1 MVFNVFPLLGGIS
14 IALIALILPFKN
26 KFKWLFALCGLA
38 VAVIS
43 LFESTKLMDI
53 ISVVLMLAPWLTG
66 VVLQKKVF
74 KEEEKDLEINSKGD
88 SLSGS
93 KNQKISFGIFLFA
106 IIMIIKWYFFSSRY

>member
-1 MVFNVFPLLGGIS
+1 MVLNVFPLLGGIS
-14 IALIALILPFKN
+14 IALIAIILPFKN

-38 VAVIS
+38 VAIIS

-66 VVLQKKVF
+66 VILQKKVF
-74 KEEEKDLEINSKGD
+74 KEEEEDLEVNTKGN
-88 SLSGS
+88 SLSEN

-106 IIMIIKWYFFSSRY
+106 LVMIIKWYFFSSRY